1 MPSQQIPVPPP
12 VPIMDPTFQAVFTA
26 AMFLGIVALGAY
38 ALLLWRRERT
48 PIPLLLMAGGFV
60 AMLSEP
66 IVDVMGLCVYPTE
79 GMWVLFTTFGRPIP
93 LFMVVYVWFVGG
105 QALLVWRSLERNG
118 GAAAVW
124 RWLGV
129 FFVVDVV
136 METVAVRFFRLY
148 VLYGAQPFSVLGLPW
163 WWILVNV
170 TMPVITGIVV
180 YRAAP
185 LLPGMKVLGVV
196 ALVPM
201 TITGVNA
208 ATSFGMWNAL
218 HTDLGYALTWPVG
231 VLTIGLTL
239 FLVWLGAQAASART
253 VAEPRQGVPVG
264 HRS

>member
-1 MPSQQIPVPPP
+1 MPSQQIPVPPL
-12 VPIMDPTFQAVFTA
+12 VPAMDPTFQAVFTA
-26 AMFLGIVALGAY
+26 AMFLGVVALGLY
-38 ALLLWRRERT
+38 ALRLSLRERT

-66 IVDVMGLCVYPTE
+66 IVDVMGLCVYPTD
-79 GMWVLFTTFGRPIP
+79 GMWTLFTTFGRPIP

-105 QALLVWRSLERNG
+105 QALLVWRSLEHNG

-185 LLPGMKVLGVV
+185 LLPGIRVLAVIP
-196 ALVPM
+196 LVPM

-231 VLTIGLTL
+231 VLTVGLTL
-239 FLVWLGAQAASART
+239 LLVWLGAQAGPATGSPRAR
-253 VAEPRQGVPVG
+253 A
-264 HRS
+264 RS